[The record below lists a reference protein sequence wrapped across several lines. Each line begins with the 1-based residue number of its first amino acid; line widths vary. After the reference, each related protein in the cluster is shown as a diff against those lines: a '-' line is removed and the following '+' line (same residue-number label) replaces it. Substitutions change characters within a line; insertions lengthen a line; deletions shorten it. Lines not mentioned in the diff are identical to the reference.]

1 VPSAA
6 DAELCAE
13 AVRLNTRYV
22 NEVVLGWGLCPW
34 AERAFLDGQVR
45 QKASL
50 DETPVPQTVLSFI
63 DEIDGAGIAIGLLIF
78 PRATLRAP
86 AFDAFAERVRR
97 ADHARRPGGLNEPPA
112 PPYLIAAFHPTAAE
126 AAGAGATQTFST
138 PPQLVSFLRRTPDPT
153 LQLVRTSVLTRATA
167 GGRDVSGDVTR
178 QNFET
183 IGARGVAVLEA
194 VLGDIRR
201 DRDQNYARLGRT

>member
-1 VPSAA
+1 MSLLAVDAA
-6 DAELCAE
+6 LIAE

-34 AERAFLDGQVR
+34 AERAFSGGQVR
-45 QKASL
+45 QKALL
-50 DETPVPQTVLSFI
+50 DETPDSQAVLSFV
-63 DEIDGAGIAIGLLIF
+63 DEIDVAGIAIGLLIF
-78 PRATLRAP
+78 PRATLPAP

-97 ADHARRPGGLNEPPA
+97 ADHARRPGGTNEPPA
-112 PPYLIAAFHPTAAE
+112 PPFLIAAFHP
-126 AAGAGATQTFST
+126 AAGVTQTFST

-167 GGRDVSGDVTR
+167 GGRDLSGEVTR

-183 IGARGVAVLEA
+183 VGARGVVGLEA

-201 DRDQNYARLGRT
+201 DRDESYARLGGI